1 VGEEWVC
8 LRWQNLARKMVY
20 PMQKDS
26 LAPHDLEI
34 KEGSLLKN
42 QATQIH
48 LVSFFLEGEG

>member
-1 VGEEWVC
+1 
-8 LRWQNLARKMVY
+8 MVY